1 VTRADTKGFTNLLR
15 AKEAELSGSLHW
27 RDEIV
32 IEQAADALDAVQL
45 MRERDLAVRSLA
57 RDSNMLR
64 RIRSALARI
73 ADGSYGVC
81 LQCAE
86 DISPKRMA
94 AVPWADYCIKC
105 QEQIDRGAII
115 PDHTIE
121 ELASAV

>member
-1 VTRADTKGFTNLLR
+1 MTRADTKGFTNLLR

>member
-1 VTRADTKGFTNLLR
+1 MMPADIEGFTSLLL
-15 AKEAELSGSLHW
+15 AKEAELSGSPRW

-45 MRERDLAVRSLA
+45 MRERDLAVGSLA
-57 RDSNMLR
+57 RDSNVLR
-64 RIRSALARI
+64 QIRRALARI

-81 LQCAE
+81 LQCGE

-94 AVPWADYCIKC
+94 AVPWAGFCIKC

-121 ELASAV
+121 ELASAA